1 MNINFNQ
8 FINIFDIIF
17 IITVTISFFFGV
29 KNGLIKSLLNVI
41 KWIIIF
47 YLIKSC
53 FKLLRPIFD
62 TYIFNQTLSDILIFT
77 FTLIVSYILISFIN
91 RIIFGILQPKRSFFL
106 DMSFGGVL
114 GIFRGYIIFVLLIFF
129 INSNFKSLPEFI
141 GTGTFVE
148 IINYGVVLLKQI
160 PRDIDE
166 IQDLNI

>member
-53 FKLLRPIFD
+53 FELLRPIFD
-62 TYIFNQTLSDILIFT
+62 TYISNQTLSDILIFT
-77 FTLIVSYILISFIN
+77 CTLIVSYILISFIN
-91 RIIFGILQPKRSFFL
+91 RIILGILQPKKSFFL

-114 GIFRGYIIFVLLIFF
+114 GILRGYIIFVL
-129 INSNFKSLPEFI
+129 
-141 GTGTFVE
+141 
-148 IINYGVVLLKQI
+148 
-160 PRDIDE
+160 
-166 IQDLNI
+166 

>member
-114 GIFRGYIIFVLLIFF
+114 GIFRGLSFLYNWFAKFSIPFLSDKSRGTIVHSHLFFVIMSHTISSFP
-129 INSNFKSLPEFI
+129 ISRAHI
-141 GTGTFVE
+141 
-148 IINYGVVLLKQI
+148 
-160 PRDIDE
+160 
-166 IQDLNI
+166 